1 MIERYIFARLQE
13 DAAAPEA
20 LTTLLAEL
28 RRGLE
33 AVPGLR
39 SVHLGRPADA
49 HAAAGW
55 DLSLRLTLDDAA
67 TAARAVASPAYRATI
82 EDGLGARAKVVK
94 AWSFELA

>member
-1 MIERYIFARLQE
+1 MIERYIFARLHE

-20 LTTLLAEL
+20 LAEL
-28 RRGLE
+28 VETLRSGLGT
-33 AVPGLR
+33 VPGVR
-39 SVHLGRPADA
+39 AVHIGRPADA

-67 TAARAVASPAYRATI
+67 AAETAIASPSYRAAV
-82 EDGLGARAKVVK
+82 EDGLGSRAKVVK